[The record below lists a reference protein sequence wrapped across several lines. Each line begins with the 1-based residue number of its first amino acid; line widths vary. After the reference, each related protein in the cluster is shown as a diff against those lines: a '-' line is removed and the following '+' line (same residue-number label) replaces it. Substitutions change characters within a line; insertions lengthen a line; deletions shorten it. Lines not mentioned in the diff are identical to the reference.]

1 MDTTANLNEI
11 NKKGKDILDK
21 GYDKSKD
28 VLDKMT
34 DKAQNLDVKSY
45 YDVAKDRGQA
55 AVDASTDFVKK
66 YPLYTVLGAAAIG
79 YLAGWITTRSRE

>member
-21 GYDKSKD
+21 GYEKSKD
-28 VLDKMT
+28 ALNT
-34 DKAQNLDVKSY
+34 ISDKAQDLDLKSY
-45 YDVAKDRGQA
+45 YEMAKDRGHA

-66 YPLYTVLGAAAIG
+66 YPLYTVLSAAAVG
-79 YLAGWITTRSRE
+79 YLVGWISTRSRQ